1 MDTQEEKINEFKH
14 DCLVRFMIEQMEELS
29 TVQLVALA
37 DRALF
42 IVQDRGM
49 TVDENIKR
57 ESKGT

>member
-14 DCLVRFMIEQMEELS
+14 DCLVRFMLEQMEELS